1 MKRIGLFVLVN
12 LLVLTTIVIMTTLLG
27 VNRYI
32 TAHGIDYG
40 VLLIFAAV
48 IGFSGAIISLLL
60 SKTMAKSMMRVQV
73 LDPRGN
79 LSPAERRLVD
89 TVHDLSR
96 RAGIGKMPEVGI
108 YPAPEVNAFATGPS
122 KNNSLVAVSAG
133 LLAAMDSHAV
143 EGVLAHEVAHIA
155 NGDMVTMTL
164 VQGVINTFV
173 VFLSRIIAYV
183 LSSAVREEMA
193 GIVHIVSIIVLQI
206 MFSILGSIAVMAFSR
221 HREFAADRGGA
232 QLAGREKMIRA
243 LQALKR
249 NVQRVDTSEK
259 AFQTL
264 KISGGKAKSLAN
276 LFASHPS
283 LDDRIRRLEAM

>member
-122 KNNSLVAVSAG
+122 RNNSLVAVSAG